1 MRKVLMEASL
11 VCGVAFAGLILSS
24 TAGAGAGD
32 GLVAVGLKGGTL
44 GAGVEA
50 TIASPIENLNV
61 RGQANGLTLDEDVE
75 ENGVNY
81 TGDLK
86 LSSVG
91 AIADYHVGG
100 SAFRISGGAYLNN
113 NKFSL
118 TGEPVAGTIEIGDT
132 VYTAAQ
138 AGTVTADVEFAA
150 LSPYIGIGFGN
161 ALSDGRP
168 FKFSIDIGALYQGD
182 PEANVAATG
191 PIVLTA
197 DLEEAERELNAE
209 LENLKWY
216 PVVAIGLSY
225 RF

>member
-1 MRKVLMEASL
+1 MRKGLKEISL
-11 VCGVAFAGLILSS
+11 VVAVVAGGLVPVLASQ
-24 TAGAGAGD
+24 ADD
-32 GLVAVGLKGGTL
+32 GLVAIGLKGGTL
-44 GAGVEA
+44 GVGVEA
-50 TIASPIENLNV
+50 TVATPIENLNL
-61 RGQANGLTLDEDVE
+61 RGQANGLNLDEDVE
-75 ENGVNY
+75 EDGVNY

-100 SAFRISGGAYLNN
+100 SAFRISAGAYINN

-138 AGTVTADVEFAA
+138 AGTVTADVEFST

-182 PEANVAATG
+182 PEASVAATG
-191 PIVLTA
+191 PIVTTA
-197 DLEEAERELNAE
+197 DLAEAERELNTE